1 MATKKARKVGMERIN
16 KDRGLATLESWSGR
30 PNWLKIF
37 LTVQT
42 ARLGQEIRSYIYPKG
57 QEADI

>member
-1 MATKKARKVGMERIN
+1 MERIN